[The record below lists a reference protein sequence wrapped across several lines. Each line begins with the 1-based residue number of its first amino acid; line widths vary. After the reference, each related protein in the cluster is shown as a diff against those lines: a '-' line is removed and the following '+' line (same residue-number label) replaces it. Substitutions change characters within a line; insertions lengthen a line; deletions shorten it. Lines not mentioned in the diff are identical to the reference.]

1 VRAFAAIIGV
11 GVVSR
16 SVVSARA
23 RRRAIFRS
31 VAVVIARAFASR
43 RGARASRRTIIS
55 GVNIEG
61 SIARGAAAARGAS
74 RAEAL

>member
-1 VRAFAAIIGV
+1 MRA
-11 GVVSR
+11 R
-16 SVVSARA
+16 S